1 MLHRSKHAHCHSQ
14 DVGNLTRTV
23 KGRKEKQRDR
33 HSTVSI
39 LAALPFPR
47 DPVFSYSRSRD
58 GFILCLLLLNVFIMP
73 EISWFFFILYSFT
86 PPTLTEGLL
95 GSGVGTRFGGV
106 KEKMTQSWPPEVCHL
121 VATQTH
127 QTLVTWQ
134 VDLRELGVVS
144 PARGHLRLPRGCQW
158 VGWGL
163 RKQSFELRL
172 GKNL

>member
-1 MLHRSKHAHCHSQ
+1 MCL
-14 DVGNLTRTV
+14 
-23 KGRKEKQRDR
+23 
-33 HSTVSI
+33 
-39 LAALPFPR
+39 
-47 DPVFSYSRSRD
+47 
-58 GFILCLLLLNVFIMP
+58 LCLKSVF
-73 EISWFFFILYSFT
+73 FFFILYSFT
-86 PPTLTEGLL
+86 PPTLTEGLP
-95 GSGVGTRFGGV
+95 GSGVGTRFAGV

-134 VDLRELGVVS
+134 VDLHELGVVS

-172 GKNL
+172 GKQLYKSLPCWTTRGGHFGWREQHRKKLSDVAYSGNFT